1 MVQNIFKYIEHL
13 FSKIRPRK
21 TFFMAVD
28 GVAPRA
34 KMNQQR
40 SRRFRSAQ
48 EHAENLAKAQRMGEN
63 IDEAFNSNC
72 ITPGTTFMAKL
83 SKQLKY
89 FVHKKITE
97 DALWHGVDVILSG
110 HEVPGEG
117 EHKIQ
122 EFIRLTKAQP
132 NYNPN
137 MRHCL
142 YGLDADLIMLGLLS
156 HEPHFCLLREEVTF
170 GPQKKKKSEGLEHQ
184 KFYLMHL
191 SLFREYLDLEF
202 KDIRLTLP
210 FDYDLERIIDDFI
223 LLAILVGNDFLPHL
237 PGFHINDGALELLF
251 SSYKKILQ
259 EAGGYINELGN
270 INFNRLQLVMNY
282 LHEFERTVFKD
293 ELVDMDMSS
302 GPVGKYTPLV
312 LQEGNTTM
320 TSKQAKLHETL
331 TENITSGPLSQ
342 KGGFMEM
349 SLPLAESE
357 REYLHAIS
365 EKFNLVVEYD
375 HFASDGVP
383 KAIVRAPVSDAR
395 REGLSAAQRIGMAL
409 DDNSSDS
416 EIEDDLNNPDALED
430 EMDNLQ
436 VSGFSA
442 KFMRSLAALNPRKV
456 INDPEDAYEEQEN
469 AIDRSFEGRF
479 KEWKEEYY
487 STKLGFSKAAQ
498 PEQVRKLVQRY
509 VEGIQW
515 VIKYY
520 YEGCV
525 SWGWFYDYYYAPKI
539 SDIVDMGDIKCDFEK
554 GIPFKPFE
562 QLMGVLPSASKE
574 LVPLVYRDLMTEE
587 SSPIIKFYPEKF
599 EKDMNGKKQEW
610 EAIIKIPFIEEQ
622 LLLNTMKRV
631 EQALTPE
638 ERLRNS
644 FGDATIFKYDANRK
658 DQKYESTHEKFT
670 TIANDKCVESVYTLP
685 ELGEDGFRQGL
696 VPHARSGKYALAG
709 FPTLYNIQFESLLH
723 KHGVM
728 VFNQPSRKDSIVIVT
743 FNRFENHTAE
753 DVAKSLLGKR
763 VFINWPFLQ
772 EALVV
777 GISDQDVK
785 FALEGNN
792 IKEESNSPIKFAR
805 DSDRLET
812 AYSKSRA
819 VRIGVVDIIVHA
831 LPLKGKL
838 LAIRALILTQSHRS

>member
-1 MVQNIFKYIEHL
+1 
-13 FSKIRPRK
+13 
-21 TFFMAVD
+21 MAVD

-40 SRRFRSAQ
+40 SRRFRTAQ
-48 EHAENLAKAQRMGEN
+48 EHAENLTKAERLGEN
-63 IDEAFNSNC
+63 IDDAFNSNC

-83 SKQLKY
+83 SQQLKY
-89 FVHKKITE
+89 FVHKKISE
-97 DALWHGVDVILSG
+97 DALWQGIDVILSG

-132 NYNPN
+132 HYNPN

-202 KDIRLTLP
+202 KEIRHTLP

-251 SSYKKILQ
+251 SSYKKILKD
-259 EAGGYINELGN
+259 AGGYINVLGN
-270 INFNRLQLVMNY
+270 INFNRLQLVMNH
-282 LHEFERTVFKD
+282 LHDFEKTVFKD
-293 ELVDMDMSS
+293 EMVDTDMAN
-302 GPVGKYTPLV
+302 GPVSQHTPLV
-312 LQEGNTTM
+312 LEEGKTTM
-320 TSKQAKLHETL
+320 TTKQAKLHEML
-331 TENITSGPLSQ
+331 TQSIISGSLSQ
-342 KGGFMEM
+342 KGGFLE
-349 SLPLAESE
+349 LPLPLGESE

-365 EKFNLVVEYD
+365 ENFSLVLEYD
-375 HFASDGVP
+375 HFAADGVP
-383 KAIVRAPVSDAR
+383 KAVVRVPVSATK

-416 EIEDDLNNPDALED
+416 EIENDLNNPDALED
-430 EMDNLQ
+430 EMENLQ

-442 KFMRSLAALNPRKV
+442 NFMKSFTALNPRKV
-456 INDPEDAYEEQEN
+456 VDDPEEIYEEQEN
-469 AIDRSFEGRF
+469 TIDRSFEGRF
-479 KEWKEEYY
+479 KGWKEEYY
-487 STKLGFSKAAQ
+487 SSKLGFNKTSQ
-498 PEQVRKLVQRY
+498 PEQVRRLVQRY

-539 SDIVDMGDIKCDFEK
+539 SDIVDMGDIKCEYEK
-554 GIPFKPFE
+554 GFPFKPFE

-587 SSPIIKFYPEKF
+587 TSPIIKFYPEIF

-610 EAIIKIPFIEEQ
+610 EAIIKIPFIDEQ
-622 LLLNTMKRV
+622 LLLGTMRRV

-644 FGDATIFKYDANRK
+644 FGDATIFKYDGTREG
-658 DQKYESTHEKFT
+658 QKYESTHEKFT
-670 TIANDKCVESVYTLP
+670 TIVNDKCNECVYTLP
-685 ELGEDGFRQGL
+685 ALGEGAFRQGL
-696 VPHARSGKYALAG
+696 VPHARSGKQALAG
-709 FPTLYNIQFESLLH
+709 FPTLYNLEFESLLH

-743 FNRFENHTAE
+743 VNKYENHTAK
-753 DVAKSLLGKR
+753 DVAGSLLGKR

-772 EALVV
+772 EAFVA
-777 GISDQDVK
+777 GISDENAK
-785 FALEGNN
+785 YTLEGN
-792 IKEESNSPIKFAR
+792 IVQEEASLSAKFAR
-805 DSDRLET
+805 DSERLET
-812 AYSKSRA
+812 TYSKSRA
-819 VRIGVVDIIVHA
+819 VRIGVVDIMVHA
-831 LPLKGKL
+831 RPLKGGF
-838 LAIRALILTQSHRS
+838 SGG